1 MRAKWLGGLGG
12 KVGVEGGS
20 GWVGDWWGMV
30 RDIVK
35 EETVYSK
42 KRGGGV
48 RKEVKNCQ

>member
-1 MRAKWLGGLGG
+1 
-12 KVGVEGGS
+12 
-20 GWVGDWWGMV
+20 MV

-48 RKEVKNCQ
+48 RKEVVKNCNEQSKTTKRNRSSSATNQPTKKAPFN